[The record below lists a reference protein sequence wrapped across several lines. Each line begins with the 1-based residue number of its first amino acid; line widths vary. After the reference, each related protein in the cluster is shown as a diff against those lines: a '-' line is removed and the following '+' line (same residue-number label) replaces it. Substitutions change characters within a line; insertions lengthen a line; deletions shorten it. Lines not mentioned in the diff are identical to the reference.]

1 MYVTVETVLTAGSLL
16 VAITAFVTL
25 FWKLFTWINHQ
36 KEQDNLINEMQQD
49 HEKEIQNLKDGFED
63 KISDLNDKISDLKT
77 RHYTDTNMIHEEQ
90 TLVVYGLL
98 ACLKGLAEQGCDGP
112 VTEAIS
118 KIEKH
123 INQKAHS
130 VR

>member
-16 VAITAFVTL
+16 VSITAFVTL
-25 FWKLFTWINHQ
+25 FWKLFTRINHQ

-49 HEKEIQNLKDGFED
+49 HEKEIQNLKDGFEK
-63 KISDLNDKISDLKT
+63 KISDLEDKISDLKT

-112 VTEAIS
+112 VTEAIN

>member
-36 KEQDNLINEMQQD
+36 KEQDKLIAEMKTS
-49 HEKEIQNLKDGFED
+49 HEDEIAKLKADFQ
-63 KISDLNDKISDLKT
+63 KQINDLRN
-77 RHYTDTNMIHEEQ
+77 RHDSDTNLIHEEQ
-90 TLVVYGLL
+90 TLIVFGLL

-112 VTEAIS
+112 VTEAID

-123 INQKAHS
+123 INKKAHP